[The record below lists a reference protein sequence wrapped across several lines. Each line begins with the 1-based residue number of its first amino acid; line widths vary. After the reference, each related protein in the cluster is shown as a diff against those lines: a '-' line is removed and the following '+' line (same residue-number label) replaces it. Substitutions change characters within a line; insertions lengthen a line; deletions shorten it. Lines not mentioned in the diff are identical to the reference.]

1 MVDDYLSYGARRV
14 FTCQTLSDVIENVSV
29 EEVMEPCGVCLPE
42 VKMRYFLEFPMGSQ
56 WAKNY
61 STLLLVQQTRF
72 GAEIVARTL
81 LSSKIRNRTV
91 EDSFLARQLG
101 R

>member
-1 MVDDYLSYGARRV
+1 MVDDYLSYGAQRV
-14 FTCQTLSDVIENVSV
+14 FTCQTLSDVIENVNV
-29 EEVMEPCGVCLPE
+29 EETVETCGVCLPE
-42 VKMRYFLEFPMGSQ
+42 VQVRYFSESPMGSQ

-61 STLLLVQQTRF
+61 FTRLLVQRTRF

-81 LSSKIRNRTV
+81 LSGKIRNHTV

-101 R
+101 G